1 MFTFL
6 NLLIDSPIQEELV
19 SGTLVQANEAALIT
33 ISFTEILAF
42 DTAFNFALSLT
53 RLSTLT
59 ETVT

>member
-6 NLLIDSPIQEELV
+6 NLLIDSPIHEEFV

-33 ISFTEILAF
+33 ISFTEIFVF
-42 DTAFNFALSLT
+42 DTEFNFALSLT